1 MRRQTT
7 VGEVDPEVLAYTA
20 GMDRVL
26 DLALVDAD
34 CLGTAAHVTM
44 LSRVPV
50 KPALMTPQA
59 ARRVIAELRNIL
71 AEAAAGR
78 FSITLEDQDVHLA
91 IERRLT
97 EKLGDLGKRV
107 HVCRSRN
114 DQVAVDLRLFAKTRL
129 LEATDAATA
138 LVRALIAF
146 AKKHE
151 KLPMVGRT
159 HMQPAMPSSV
169 GLWASAWAEGLLD
182 DLTLLM
188 AAYELND
195 QCPLGSAASYGVPVP
210 IDRRLTSDLLGFA
223 KPVHNVLHA
232 NQARGK
238 LEAAILSALGQI
250 MLTLSRMAQDLILFS
265 MPEFGYFRLPAEFT
279 TGSSIM
285 PQKRNPD
292 VLELVRAKTAK
303 VLAHASLVA
312 EILRAAPSG
321 YNRDLQ
327 ETKAPFM
334 EGLELAISSLRILS
348 PLVAGLEVD
357 GDALRRAFGPEVF
370 ATDRAL
376 ELVAAGMPF
385 RDAYHEV
392 KANLQTLTGKSPDA
406 ALAAKRHLG
415 APLGLD
421 WADLDART
429 QAAELWAADEIAHHR
444 IHRDRLL
451 GLSRKKPS
459 GPFDRPPKWGTLT
472 NGGGKK
478 PRKNDKI

>member
-1 MRRQTT
+1 MRRKTT
-7 VGEVDPEVLAYTA
+7 VGEVDADVLAYTA
-20 GMDRVL
+20 GQDRVL
-26 DLALVDAD
+26 DLALVEAD
-34 CLGTAAHVTM
+34 CFGTAAHVSM
-44 LSRVPV
+44 LARMPLRPPPISP
-50 KPALMTPQA
+50 KDAQA
-59 ARRVIAELRNIL
+59 VIAELRNVL
-71 AEAAAGR
+71 ADAAAGS

-91 IERRLT
+91 VERRLT

-114 DQVAVDLRLFAKTRL
+114 DQVAVDLRLFAKVRL
-129 LEATDAATA
+129 LEAAAAAAELARA
-138 LVRALIAF
+138 LVAF

-151 KLPMVGRT
+151 RVPMVGRT

-169 GLWASAWAEGLLD
+169 GLWASAWAESLLD
-182 DLTLLM
+182 DLALLRT
-188 AAYELND
+188 AYDLND
-195 QCPLGSAASYGVPVP
+195 RCPLGSAASYGVPMP
-210 IDRRLTSDLLGFA
+210 IDRQLTSDLLGFA

-238 LEAAILSALGQI
+238 LESIILSALGQA
-250 MLTLSRMAQDLILFS
+250 MLTLSRLAQDLILFS

-292 VLELVRAKTAK
+292 VPELLRAKAAK
-303 VLAHASLVA
+303 VLAYANLVA
-312 EILRAAPSG
+312 EIVRAAPSG

-334 EGLELAISSLRILS
+334 EGFELAISSLRILD

-357 GDALRRAFGPEVF
+357 AAALRRGFGPEVY

-376 ELVAAGMPF
+376 ELVAQGLPF

-392 KANLQTLTGKSPDA
+392 KANLDKLAGYDPDA

-421 WADLDART
+421 FAAMDARA
-429 QAAELWAADEIAHHR
+429 QEAETWARREQERHR
-444 IHRDRLL
+444 ACRDRLL
-451 GLSRKKPS
+451 GLPAKK
-459 GPFDRPPKWGTLT
+459 
-472 NGGGKK
+472 
-478 PRKNDKI
+478 

>member
-1 MRRQTT
+1 MRRNTT
-7 VGEVDPEVLAYTA
+7 VGVVDSNVLAYTA
-20 GMDRVL
+20 GQDRVL
-26 DLALVDAD
+26 DMALVEAD
-34 CLGTAAHVTM
+34 CFGTAAHVTM

-50 KPALMTPQA
+50 KPSLMTA
-59 ARRVIAELRNIL
+59 KDARRVIAELRNIL
-71 AEAAAGR
+71 ADAAAGR
-78 FSITLEDQDVHLA
+78 FTITLEDQDVHLA
-91 IERRLT
+91 VERRLT

-114 DQVAVDLRLFAKTRL
+114 DQVAVDLRLFAKTRI
-129 LEATDAATA
+129 LEAVFAASELART
-138 LVRALIAF
+138 LLGF
-146 AKKHE
+146 AKEHE
-151 KLPMVGRT
+151 KVPMVGRT

-210 IDRRLTSDLLGFA
+210 IDRQLTSDLLGFS

-238 LEAAILSALGQI
+238 LESVILSALGQV
-250 MLTLSRMAQDLILFS
+250 MLTLSRLAQDLILFS
-265 MPEFGYFRLPAEFT
+265 MPEFGYFRLSTEFT

-292 VLELVRAKTAK
+292 VLELLRAKAAK
-303 VLAHASLVA
+303 VLGHANVVA

-327 ETKAPFM
+327 ETKEPFFS
-334 EGLELAISSLRILS
+334 GLELTISSLRILS
-348 PLVAGLEVD
+348 PLVEGLEVD
-357 GDALRRAFGPEVF
+357 GEALRRAFGPEVF

-392 KANLQTLTGKSPDA
+392 KAHLEQLTGRSPDE
-406 ALAAKRHLG
+406 ALAAKSHLG
-415 APLGLD
+415 APMGLD
-421 WADLDART
+421 FAALDAR
-429 QAAELWAADEIAHHR
+429 AIEAESWATDELAHHQE
-444 IHRDRLL
+444 HFNRLL
-451 GLSRKKPS
+451 GLKTKKA
-459 GPFDRPPKWGTLT
+459 
-472 NGGGKK
+472 
-478 PRKNDKI
+478 

>member
-1 MRRQTT
+1 MRRNTT
-7 VGEVDPEVLAYTA
+7 VGAVDAEVLAYTA
-20 GMDRVL
+20 GQDRVL
-26 DLALVDAD
+26 DLALVEAD
-34 CLGTAAHVTM
+34 CFGTAAHVTM

-50 KPALMTPQA
+50 QPPLLTPKE
-59 ARRVIAELRNIL
+59 ARRVIAALRDIL
-71 AEAAAGR
+71 AEAAVGR
-78 FSITLEDQDVHLA
+78 FEITLEDQDVHLA
-91 IERRLT
+91 VERRLT
-97 EKLGDLGKRV
+97 EKLGDLGQKV

-129 LEATDAATA
+129 LEAVSAAAGLART
-138 LVRALIAF
+138 LIAF

-151 KLPMVGRT
+151 KMPMVGRT

-238 LEAAILSALGQI
+238 VESAILSALGQA

-265 MPEFGYFRLPAEFT
+265 MPEFGYFRLPLEFT

-292 VLELVRAKTAK
+292 VLELLRAKAAK
-303 VLAHASLVA
+303 VLAHANLVA

-334 EGLELAISSLRILS
+334 EGLELAISSFRILS

-357 GDALRRAFGPEVF
+357 GAALRRAFGPEVF

-385 RDAYHEV
+385 RQAYNEV
-392 KANLQTLTGKSPDA
+392 KANLDKLTGKNPDE

-421 WADLDART
+421 FAALDARAQEAET
-429 QAAELWAADEIAHHR
+429 WAAEERSHHEAHR
-444 IHRDRLL
+444 NRLL
-451 GLSRKKPS
+451 GLKI
-459 GPFDRPPKWGTLT
+459 
-472 NGGGKK
+472 
-478 PRKNDKI
+478 KNA

>member
-1 MRRQTT
+1 MRRKTT
-7 VGEVDPEVLAYTA
+7 VGEVDADVLAYTA
-20 GMDRVL
+20 GQDRVL
-26 DLALVDAD
+26 DLALAEAD

-44 LSRVPV
+44 LSRVRVRP
-50 KPALMTPQA
+50 PLLTPKDAQ
-59 ARRVIAELRNIL
+59 RVIAELRNIL
-71 AEAAAGR
+71 ADSAAGR
-78 FSITLEDQDVHLA
+78 FEITLEDQDVHLA
-91 IERRLT
+91 VERRLT

-114 DQVAVDLRLFAKTRL
+114 DQVAVDLRLFAKIRL
-129 LEATDAATA
+129 LEAVAAA
-138 LVRALIAF
+138 AGLVRTLLAF
-146 AKKHE
+146 ARKHE
-151 KLPMVGRT
+151 KTPMVGRT

-182 DLTLLM
+182 DLGLVR

-195 QCPLGSAASYGVPVP
+195 RCPLGSAASYGVPVP
-210 IDRRLTSDLLGFA
+210 IDRQLTSDLLGFA
-223 KPVHNVLHA
+223 RPVHNVLHA

-238 LEAAILSALGQI
+238 VESVILSALGQV
-250 MLTLSRMAQDLILFS
+250 MLTLSRLAQDLILFS

-292 VLELVRAKTAK
+292 VLELLRAKAAK
-303 VLAHASLVA
+303 VLGHANLVA

-334 EGLELAISSLRILS
+334 EGMELAISSLRILA
-348 PLVAGLEVD
+348 PLVAGLETD
-357 GDALRRAFGPEVF
+357 EAALRRAFGPAVF

-376 ELVAAGMPF
+376 ELVAAGVPF
-385 RDAYHEV
+385 REAYHEV
-392 KANLQTLTGKSPDA
+392 KANLDRLTGKSPDE

-421 WADLDART
+421 FAALAARAKGEETWA
-429 QAAELWAADEIAHHR
+429 AAERRRHQLR
-444 IHRDRLL
+444 RNRLL
-451 GLSRKKPS
+451 GVKPAKASRA
-459 GPFDRPPKWGTLT
+459 G
-472 NGGGKK
+472 
-478 PRKNDKI
+478 

>member
-1 MRRQTT
+1 MRRATT
-7 VGEVDPEVLAYTA
+7 VGVVDAEVLAYTA
-20 GMDRVL
+20 GQDRVL
-26 DLALVDAD
+26 DLALVEAD
-34 CLGTAAHVTM
+34 CFGTAAHVTM

-50 KPALMTPQA
+50 RPRLLTAA
-59 ARRVIAELRNIL
+59 DARRVIGELRNIV
-71 AEAAAGR
+71 ADAAAGR
-78 FSITLEDQDVHLA
+78 FSITIEDQDVHLA
-91 IERRLT
+91 VERRLT

-114 DQVAVDLRLFAKTRL
+114 DQVAVDLRLFAKGRL
-129 LEATDAATA
+129 LEAVSAAAA
-138 LVRALIAF
+138 LARALTAF

-151 KLPMVGRT
+151 KVPMVGRT

-182 DLTLLM
+182 DVTLLM
-188 AAYELND
+188 AVHELND

-210 IDRRLTSDLLGFA
+210 IDRQLTSDLLGFA

-238 LEAAILSALGQI
+238 LESAILSALGQV
-250 MLTLSRMAQDLILFS
+250 MVTLSRMAQDLILFS
-265 MPEFGYFRLPAEFT
+265 MPEFGYFRLPDEYT

-292 VLELVRAKTAK
+292 VLELLRAKAAK
-303 VLAHASLVA
+303 VLAHANLVA

-334 EGLELAISSLRILS
+334 EGFELTISSLRILA
-348 PLVAGLEVD
+348 PMVAGLQVE

-376 ELVAAGMPF
+376 ELVAGGMPF

-392 KANLQTLTGKSPDA
+392 KAHLGDLTGRSPDE

-415 APLGLD
+415 APMGLD
-421 WADLDART
+421 LAALDARGREAEAW
-429 QAAELWAADEIAHHR
+429 AAEEAAHHLA
-444 IHRDRLL
+444 HRNRLL
-451 GLSRKKPS
+451 GL
-459 GPFDRPPKWGTLT
+459 
-472 NGGGKK
+472 NV
-478 PRKNDKI
+478 KNS

>member
-1 MRRQTT
+1 MRRKTT
-7 VGEVDPEVLAYTA
+7 VGEVDADVLAYTA
-20 GMDRVL
+20 GQDRVL
-26 DLALVDAD
+26 DLALVEAD
-34 CLGTAAHVTM
+34 CMGTAAHVTM

-50 KPALMTPQA
+50 KPALMSGA
-59 ARRVIAELRNIL
+59 DAKRVVAELRDI
-71 AEAAAGR
+71 AADAAAGR

-91 IERRLT
+91 VERRLT

-129 LEATDAATA
+129 LEAMVAAIA
-138 LVRALIAF
+138 LIRALLAF
-146 AKKHE
+146 AKQHE
-151 KLPMVGRT
+151 KVPMVGRT

-182 DLTLLM
+182 DVALLM
-188 AAYELND
+188 TAYDLND

-210 IDRRLTSDLLGFA
+210 IDRQLTSDLLGFA
-223 KPVHNVLHA
+223 RPVHNVLHA

-238 LEAAILSALGQI
+238 MESVILSALGQA
-250 MLTLSRMAQDLILFS
+250 MLTLSRLSQDLILFS

-292 VLELVRAKTAK
+292 VPELLRAKAAK
-303 VLAHASLVA
+303 VLAYANLVA

-334 EGLELAISSLRILS
+334 EGFDLAISSLRIMA
-348 PLVAGLEVD
+348 PLVAGLDVD

-376 ELVAAGMPF
+376 ELVAGGMPF

-392 KANLQTLTGKSPDA
+392 KANLGQLTGQSPDG

-415 APLGLD
+415 ASMGLD
-421 WADLDART
+421 FAGYDKRVAEAEAWTAEEVRHFADCRA
-429 QAAELWAADEIAHHR
+429 
-444 IHRDRLL
+444 RLL
-451 GLSRKKPS
+451 GRNAGKAR
-459 GPFDRPPKWGTLT
+459 RPG
-472 NGGGKK
+472 
-478 PRKNDKI
+478 

>member
-1 MRRQTT
+1 MRRKTT
-7 VGEVDPEVLAYTA
+7 VGEVDSGVLAYTA
-20 GMDRVL
+20 GQDRIL
-26 DLALVDAD
+26 DRELIEAD
-34 CLGTAAHVTM
+34 CFGTAAHVTM

-50 KPALMTPQA
+50 KPRLLSPADAQ
-59 ARRVIAELRNIL
+59 RVIAELRRIITD
-71 AEAAAGR
+71 AAAGK
-78 FSITLEDQDVHLA
+78 FTITLEDQDVHLA
-91 IERRLT
+91 VERRLT

-129 LEATDAATA
+129 LEVASAVSKLSAS
-138 LVRALIAF
+138 LIRF

-195 QCPLGSAASYGVPVP
+195 QCPLGSAASYGVPIP
-210 IDRRLTSDLLGFA
+210 IDRQLTSDLLGFS

-232 NQARGK
+232 NQTRGK
-238 LEAAILSALGQI
+238 LESVILSALSQI

-265 MPEFGYFRLPAEFT
+265 MPEFGYFSLPLEFT

-292 VLELVRAKTAK
+292 VLELMRAKAAT
-303 VLAHASLVA
+303 VLAHSGLVA

-321 YNRDLQ
+321 YNRDLR
-327 ETKAPFM
+327 ETKEPFMAGFELTLSSLNILVPLM
-334 EGLELAISSLRILS
+334 EGLKVN
-348 PLVAGLEVD
+348 PT
-357 GDALRRAFGPEVF
+357 ALRNAFGPEVF
-370 ATDRAL
+370 ATDSAL
-376 ELVAAGMPF
+376 ERVVDGMPF

-392 KANLQTLTGKSPDA
+392 KANLNRLTGKSPDA

-415 APLGLD
+415 APMGLD
-421 WADLDART
+421 FASLATRAKEAEAWAVEERAYY
-429 QAAELWAADEIAHHR
+429 QSHR
-444 IHRDRLL
+444 NKLL
-451 GLSRKKPS
+451 GLKKKKASRS
-459 GPFDRPPKWGTLT
+459 V
-472 NGGGKK
+472 
-478 PRKNDKI
+478 

>member
-1 MRRQTT
+1 MRRKTT
-7 VGEVDPEVLAYTA
+7 VGEVDADVLAYTA
-20 GMDRVL
+20 GQDRVL
-26 DLALVDAD
+26 DLALVEAD
-34 CLGTAAHVTM
+34 CFGTAAHVSM
-44 LSRVPV
+44 LARMPLRPPPISP
-50 KPALMTPQA
+50 KDAQA
-59 ARRVIAELRNIL
+59 VIAELRNVL
-71 AEAAAGR
+71 ADAAAGS

-91 IERRLT
+91 VERRLT

-129 LEATDAATA
+129 LEATTAAA
-138 LVRALIAF
+138 VLVRALLAF
-146 AKKHE
+146 AKKHA
-151 KLPMVGRT
+151 KTPMAGRT

-210 IDRRLTSDLLGFA
+210 IDRQLVSDLLGFA

-232 NQARGK
+232 NQTRGK
-238 LEAAILSALGQI
+238 LEAAILSALGQA
-250 MLTLSRMAQDLILFS
+250 MLTLSRLAQDLILFS
-265 MPEFGYFRLPAEFT
+265 MPEFAYFRLPAEFT

-292 VLELVRAKTAK
+292 VLELLRAKAAK
-303 VLAHASLVA
+303 VLSHANFAA
-312 EILRAAPSG
+312 EIVRAAPSG

-334 EGLELAISSLRILS
+334 EGFELAISSLRILA

-357 GDALRRAFGPEVF
+357 AAALRRGFGPDVF

-376 ELVAAGMPF
+376 ELVAQGMPF

-392 KANLQTLTGKSPDA
+392 KSNLDRLAGKSPDD

-421 WADLDART
+421 FAALAARAKQAGNWADRERKRHEARRN
-429 QAAELWAADEIAHHR
+429 A
-444 IHRDRLL
+444 LL
-451 GLSRKKPS
+451 GPKVKKS
-459 GPFDRPPKWGTLT
+459 ARAV
-472 NGGGKK
+472 
-478 PRKNDKI
+478 